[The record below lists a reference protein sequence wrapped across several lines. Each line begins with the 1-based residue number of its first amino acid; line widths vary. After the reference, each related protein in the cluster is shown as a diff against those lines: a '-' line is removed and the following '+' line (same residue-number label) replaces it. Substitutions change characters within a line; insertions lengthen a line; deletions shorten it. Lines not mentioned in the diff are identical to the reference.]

1 MHTSLRFRSV
11 NRTFDPEMKKKRILV
26 VDDEQ
31 DLCEILRVNLMAEGY
46 EAEVVYSALE
56 ALRKDVGGFDLL
68 VLDVMMPGM
77 SGFEM
82 SRQMRTSGI
91 DIPIIFLTARD
102 AEEDK
107 LEGFELGAD
116 DYISKPFSVRELMA
130 RIRAVLAR
138 TAVNEKETTSPLI
151 FEGLTIDLSQRKV
164 MADGEIL
171 NLTKTELELLRLLLS
186 HKGQVFSRQQLLSE
200 VWPSDVIVTN
210 RTVDVNITRLRKKLG
225 HYGQHIATRQG
236 YGYLF
241 DTEGKI

>member
-1 MHTSLRFRSV
+1 MANTKVLVIDDDTNICELLRLYLEKEGFSV
-11 NRTFDPEMKKKRILV
+11 ISAND
-26 VDDEQ
+26 
-31 DLCEILRVNLMAEGY
+31 G
-46 EAEVVYSALE
+46 EAALAAFKSE
-56 ALRKDVGGFDLL
+56 EPDMVLL
-68 VLDVMMPGM
+68 DIMLPGAD
-77 SGFEM
+77 GFEVLKHLREK
-82 SRQMRTSGI
+82 S
-91 DIPIIFLTARD
+91 DAPVIFLTARD

-138 TAVNEKETTSPLI
+138 TAVNDKETTSPLI

>member
-1 MHTSLRFRSV
+1 
-11 NRTFDPEMKKKRILV
+11 MKKKRILI

-31 DLCEILRVNLMAEGY
+31 DLCEILRVNLVAEGY
-46 EAEVVYSALE
+46 EAEVAYSAPE
-56 ALRKDVGGFDLL
+56 ALRKDVRNFDLL

-77 SGFEM
+77 SGFDM
-82 SRQMRTSGI
+82 ARQIRTS
-91 DIPIIFLTARD
+91 DTSTPIIFLTARD

-107 LEGFELGAD
+107 LEGFGLGAD

-130 RIRAVLAR
+130 RVRAVLAR
-138 TAVNEKETTSPLI
+138 TAVADVNTGRPLT

-164 MADGEIL
+164 AIDGKPL
-171 NLTKTELELLRLLLS
+171 NLTKTELELLLLLLS
-186 HKGQVFSRQQLLSE
+186 HPGHVFSRHELLSK
-200 VWPSDVIVTN
+200 VWPSDVVVTD

-241 DTEGKI
+241 ETEDEP

>member
-1 MHTSLRFRSV
+1 
-11 NRTFDPEMKKKRILV
+11 MKKKRILI

-31 DLCEILRVNLMAEGY
+31 DLCEILRVNLVAEGY
-46 EAEVVYSALE
+46 EAEMTYSATE
-56 ALRKDVGGFDLL
+56 ALRKDVGNFDLL

-82 SRQMRTSGI
+82 ARQIRTSGY
-91 DIPIIFLTARD
+91 DTPIIFLTARD

-107 LEGFELGAD
+107 LEGFKLGAD

-130 RIRAVLAR
+130 RVRAVLAR
-138 TAVNEKETTSPLI
+138 TATSNKDITSPLV

-164 MADGEIL
+164 IADGEAL

-186 HKGQVFSRQQLLSE
+186 HQGKVFSRQQLLSE
-200 VWPSDVIVTN
+200 VWPSDVVVTN

-225 HYGQHIATRQG
+225 HYGQHITTRQG

-241 DTEGKI
+241 DTEGET

>member
-1 MHTSLRFRSV
+1 
-11 NRTFDPEMKKKRILV
+11 MKKKRILI

-31 DLCEILRVNLMAEGY
+31 DLCEILRVNLVAEGY
-46 EAEVVYSALE
+46 EAEVAYSAPE
-56 ALRKDVGGFDLL
+56 ALRKDVSNFDLL

-77 SGFEM
+77 SGFDM
-82 SRQMRTSGI
+82 ARQIRTS
-91 DIPIIFLTARD
+91 DTSTPIIFLTARD

-107 LEGFELGAD
+107 LEGFGLGAD

-130 RIRAVLAR
+130 RVRAVLAR
-138 TAVNEKETTSPLI
+138 TAVADVNTGRPLT

-164 MADGEIL
+164 AIDGKPL
-171 NLTKTELELLRLLLS
+171 NLTKTELELLLLLLS
-186 HKGQVFSRQQLLSE
+186 HPGHVFSRHELLSK
-200 VWPSDVIVTN
+200 VWPSDVVVTD

-241 DTEGKI
+241 ETEDEP

>member
-1 MHTSLRFRSV
+1 M
-11 NRTFDPEMKKKRILV
+11 EKKRILI
-26 VDDEQ
+26 VDDEE
-31 DLCEILRVNLMAEGY
+31 DLCEILRVNLVAEGY
-46 EAEVVYSALE
+46 EAIVEHSATEALE
-56 ALRKDVGGFDLL
+56 RGVEGFSL
-68 VLDVMMPGM
+68 VLLDVMMPGI
-77 SGFEM
+77 SGF
-82 SRQMRTSGI
+82 QMAQHMRASGI
-91 DIPIIFLTARD
+91 KTPVIFLTARD
-102 AEEDK
+102 TEEDK
-107 LEGFELGAD
+107 LQGFSLGAD
-116 DYISKPFSVRELMA
+116 DYVAKPFSVRELMA

-138 TAVNEKETTSPLI
+138 TAVNEKGTTSPLI